1 MKLLIL
7 LLAFQLPAVE
17 WLGNID
23 IAKTEAQKSHK
34 LILVNFAGS
43 DWCIPCIRLR
53 KEILESE
60 KFTSYAADNLVL
72 LRADFPR
79 LKKNRLN
86 KEQTRLNEALAD
98 KYNPNGAFPL
108 TLLIDADGKVLKKW
122 DGFPDLSPEQF
133 TAQISAIKDSQ
144 SNKH

>member
-7 LLAFQLPAVE
+7 FLAFHLPAVE

-23 IAKTEAQKSHK
+23 LAKAEAQKSHK

-60 KFTSYAADNLVL
+60 KFTSYAQDHLVL

-79 LKKNRLN
+79 QKKNQLKK
-86 KEQTRLNEALAD
+86 EQAALNEALAD
-98 KYNPNGAFPL
+98 KYNAAGAFPL
-108 TLLIDADGKVLKKW
+108 TLLIDADGKVLKRW
-122 DGFPDLSPEQF
+122 EGFPDITPEQF
-133 TAQISAIKDSQ
+133 VAQISAVKANQD
-144 SNKH
+144 K

>member
-7 LLAFQLPAVE
+7 FLAFQLPAVE

-23 IAKTEAQKSHK
+23 LAKAEAQKSHK

-60 KFTSYAADNLVL
+60 KFTSYAQDHLVL

-79 LKKNRLN
+79 QKKNQLKK
-86 KEQTRLNEALAD
+86 EQAALNEALAD
-98 KYNPNGAFPL
+98 KYNAAGAFPL
-108 TLLIDADGKVLKKW
+108 TLLIDADGKVLKRW
-122 DGFPDLSPEQF
+122 EGFPDVTPEQF
-133 TAQISAIKDSQ
+133 VAQVSAVSETQ
-144 SNKH
+144 NK

>member
-7 LLAFQLPAVE
+7 FFVFQLSAVE

-23 IAKTEAQKSHK
+23 LAKAEAQKSHK

-60 KFTSYAADNLVL
+60 KFTSYAQDHLIL

-79 LKKNRLN
+79 QKKNQLKK
-86 KEQTRLNEALAD
+86 EQAALNEALAD
-98 KYNPNGAFPL
+98 KYNTAGTFPL
-108 TLLIDADGKVLKKW
+108 TLLIDADGKILKRW
-122 DGFPDLSPEQF
+122 EGFPDITPEQF
-133 TAQISAIKDSQ
+133 VAQIVAVSEAQ
-144 SNKH
+144 NK